1 MRPANRSTVPTTAPM
16 SASAEMVRAS
26 ARSIAVEMIA
36 RSTPAPLIAITM
48 ALASTEL
55 APASPDG
62 RDCFAMSQSANRIAL
77 DVVSALR
84 PDLVTVQLASVDTN
98 APSLCATVPST
109 DPVTLQ
115 VAVFA

>member
-1 MRPANRSTVPTTAPM
+1 M
-16 SASAEMVRAS
+16 SASAEMVLVS

-55 APASPDG
+55 VPASPGG
-62 RDCFAMSQSANRIAL
+62 RDCFAMSRSANRIAL

-84 PDLVTVQLASVDTN
+84 QDPVTAQLASVDTN
-98 APSLCATVPST
+98 APSLSATAPST

-115 VAVFA
+115 AVVIA